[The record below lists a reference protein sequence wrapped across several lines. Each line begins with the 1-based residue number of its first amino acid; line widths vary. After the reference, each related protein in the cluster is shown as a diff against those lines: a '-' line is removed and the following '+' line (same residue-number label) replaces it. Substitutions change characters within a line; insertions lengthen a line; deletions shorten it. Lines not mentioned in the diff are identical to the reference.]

1 MYLGLITM
9 WATPNASSIVAAVGS
24 ITNSFGDTDSNLTHV
39 YGISCV
45 SVIVVI
51 VPGIGTSVA
60 TISILSC
67 TNTLPIPVPN
77 MAPLSKHSA
86 IASLTPSFV
95 KSSWSK
101 LRIYSASCLFSSRTS
116 SSRSNQRLPPKIASS
131 NSATV
136 ASIACDVAGEI
147 SLLFSDCLVLSSFA
161 QIPRHNL

>member
-1 MYLGLITM
+1 M
-9 WATPNASSIVAAVGS
+9 WATPNASSIVVAVGS

-45 SVIVVI
+45 LVLVVM
-51 VPGIGTSVA
+51 VPGTGSSIA

-77 MAPLSKHSA
+77 IAPLSKHSA

-101 LRIYSASCLFSSRTS
+101 LRIYSASCLFWSRMS
-116 SSRSNQRLPPKIASS
+116 SSRSNQRFPPKIASS

-147 SLLFSDCLVLSSFA
+147 NLLFSDCLVLSSFA
-161 QIPRHNL
+161 QIPRHSL